1 MPSLAT
7 ELARDLRCAL
17 DPVAFAVERL
27 GFIPDPWQAVFL
39 RSAAPRLLLNITR
52 QGGKST
58 TAAVLALHVA
68 LYRPRALVLLVSPS
82 LRQSGELF
90 RKVREFRARLDP
102 PPPLDE
108 DNALSCT
115 FGNQSRIACLP
126 GSEGTVRGFSAP
138 RLIVEDEASRVPD
151 ELYRAIRPMLA
162 TVPGG
167 RLVLM
172 STPFGQ
178 RGHFWA
184 EWDQGGEDWQR
195 ISVPAT
201 EVPRISPD
209 FLAAERRALGD
220 GWYRQEYENVFLEA
234 AGGLFRAEDIARAL
248 ADIPALDLGLDGP
261 DDVAPLRLPSLAPCP
276 S

>member
-1 MPSLAT
+1 
-7 ELARDLRCAL
+7 LRCAL
-17 DPVAFAVERL
+17 DPAAFAVERL
-27 GFIPDPWQAVFL
+27 GFQPDPWQAVFL

-58 TAAVLALHVA
+58 AAAVLALHTA

-108 DNALSCT
+108 DNQLSCT
-115 FGNQSRIACLP
+115 FANGARVVSLP
-126 GSEGTVRGFSAP
+126 GDESTVRGYSAP

-151 ELYRAIRPMLA
+151 ELYRTLRPMLA
-162 TVPGG
+162 TAAAG

-172 STPFGQ
+172 STPFGR
-178 RGHFWA
+178 RGHFWE
-184 EWDQGGEDWQR
+184 EWDQGGTDWQR
-195 ISVPAT
+195 IAVPA
-201 EVPRISPD
+201 EQVPRIGPG

-220 GWYRQEYENVFLEA
+220 GWYRQEYGCAFLEA
-234 AGGLFRAEDIARAL
+234 SGGLFRAEDIARAL

-261 DDVAPLRLPSLAPCP
+261 GDVAPLRLPSLAPCP